1 MIQETIKNEI
11 KAAMK
16 EKNAVKLN
24 TLRSLSAA
32 FTNELVA
39 QRRAPDSPVDDE
51 LALKVIKRIVKQHK
65 DSIEQ
70 FRAGGRSD
78 LVESETAEL
87 SFLEPYLPKT
97 LGKDAIMPI
106 AQAKK
111 AELGVNDK
119 SQMGILMGAVMKE
132 LGGNADGAD
141 VRAVVESLFS

>member
-11 KAAMK
+11 KSAMK
-16 EKNAVKLN
+16 EKNTVKLN

-39 QRRAPDSPVDDE
+39 QRLAPDSPVSDDM
-51 LALKVIKRIVKQHK
+51 ALKVIKRVVKQHK

-70 FRAGGRSD
+70 FKAGGRSD
-78 LVESETAEL
+78 LVESEQAEL
-87 SFLEPYLPKT
+87 SFLEPYLPVM
-97 LGKDAIMPI
+97 LSRESILPI

-111 AELGVNDK
+111 AELNVSDK
-119 SQMGILMGAVMKE
+119 SQIGILTGAVMKE

-141 VRAVVESLFS
+141 VRAVIESLFT